1 MITERENSDMAK
13 DKKVEQIT
21 DMEVDFAQWYT
32 DVCKKA
38 ELIDYSSIKGMF
50 IYRPYGYAIWEN
62 IQKQL
67 DAEFKKTGAE
77 NVYMPMLIPESLLQK
92 EKDHVEGFAP
102 ECAWVTMG
110 GSEKLEERYCIRPT
124 SETLFCE
131 HFRNVIQSHRDLP
144 KMYNQWCSVLR
155 WEKTSRPFLRHRE
168 FLWQEGHT
176 MHATAE
182 EAREETERMLNVY
195 ADFCEHVLAMPVT
208 RGQKTEKEKFN
219 GAEATYTIE
228 CMMHDR
234 KALQAGTSH
243 YFGDGF
249 ARAFDITFTGKDNQR
264 AYPHQTSWGVS
275 TRLIGGIIM
284 THGDNNGLVLPP
296 KIAPV
301 QIIVIPV
308 AQHKEGVLEAAQK
321 LADRLCAAGYRVKMD
336 TSDNSMGWK
345 CAEYEMKGVPLRV
358 EIGPKD
364 MEQNQCCMVRRD
376 NREKVFVSLEELEAA
391 AAEQLQAVHDGLY
404 QRALKNL
411 QEHTYVAQSLEE
423 AKRLQEE
430 KGGFVKTM
438 WCGEEVC
445 ELKMKEAA
453 GMSSRCIPFAQ
464 EHLGDVCPICG
475 KPAKKMIYW
484 GVAY

>member
-1 MITERENSDMAK
+1 MAQNSS
-13 DKKVEQIT
+13 KKQVEQIT

-50 IYRPYGYAIWEN
+50 IYRPYGYALWEN
-62 IQKQL
+62 IQRIM
-67 DAEFKKTGAE
+67 DAEFKKTGHE
-77 NVYMPMLIPESLLQK
+77 NVYLPMLIPESLLQK

-102 ECAWVTMG
+102 ECAWVTYG

-131 HFRNVIQSHRDLP
+131 HYKNVIHSHRDLP
-144 KMYNQWCSVLR
+144 KLYNQWCSVLR

-182 EAREETERMLNVY
+182 EAREETERMLNLY
-195 ADFCEHVLAMPVT
+195 ADFMENVLAMPVVKG
-208 RGQKTEKEKFN
+208 RKTDKEKFN
-219 GAEATYTIE
+219 GAEETYTVE

-249 ARAFDITFTGKDNQR
+249 ARAFDITFTGSDNQLH
-264 AYPHQTSWGVS
+264 YPHQTSWGVS
-275 TRLIGGIIM
+275 TRMIGGIIM

-296 KIAPV
+296 RVAPV
-301 QIIVIPV
+301 QAIVIPV
-308 AQHKEGVLEAAQK
+308 AQHKEGVLEAAGK
-321 LADRLCAAGYRVKMD
+321 LLERLKESGIRAKMD
-336 TSDNSMGWK
+336 SSDQSMGWK
-345 CAEYEMKGVPLRV
+345 AAEYEMKGVPLRV

-364 MEQNQCCMVRRD
+364 MEKGQCCICRRD
-376 NREKVFVSLEELEAA
+376 SGEKVFVPLEQLEDTVWKLLDAVHAGLYAKAKRNLEENTYACSSLEDVKE
-391 AAEQLQAVHDGLY
+391 
-404 QRALKNL
+404 KM
-411 QEHTYVAQSLEE
+411 QE
-423 AKRLQEE
+423 R
-430 KGGFVKTM
+430 GGFAKTM
-438 WCGEEVC
+438 WCGDEAC
-445 ELKMKEAA
+445 EIRMKEEA
-453 GMSSRCIPFAQ
+453 GVTSRCIPFAQ
-464 EHLGDVCPICG
+464 EHLGDTCAICG
-475 KPAKKMIYW
+475 RPAKHMIYW